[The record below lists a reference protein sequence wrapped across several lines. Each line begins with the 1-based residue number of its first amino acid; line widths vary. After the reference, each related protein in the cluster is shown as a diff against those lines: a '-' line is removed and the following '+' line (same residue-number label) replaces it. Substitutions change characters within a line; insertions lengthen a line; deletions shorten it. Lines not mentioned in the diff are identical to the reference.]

1 MRKDTA
7 YDRDPKKYK
16 RKNTLLDRE
25 VEQQTKH
32 AALA

>member
-1 MRKDTA
+1 MTVILNNTKE
-7 YDRDPKKYK
+7 
-16 RKNTLLDRE
+16 KNTLLDRE

>member
-1 MRKDTA
+1 MTVILKNT
-7 YDRDPKKYK
+7 KE
-16 RKNTLLDRE
+16 KNTLLDRE

>member
-1 MRKDTA
+1 MTVIQKNT
-7 YDRDPKKYK
+7 KE
-16 RKNTLLDRE
+16 KNTLLDRE